1 MNLPPTLLDLV
12 FWSICGAW
20 DLMEPVI
27 ECMTNNNDN
36 NKNKYNKYKQ
46 LNNKQTT
53 ESRNVIHV
61 ESGQLC
67 V

>member
-1 MNLPPTLLDLV
+1 
-12 FWSICGAW
+12 
-20 DLMEPVI
+20 MEPVI

-53 ESRNVIHV
+53 DSRNVLHV
-61 ESGQLC
+61 ESGQTVC
-67 V
+67 VEAYHAQ